1 MISPARDQSYRFSSV
16 GAVSVTSSP
25 EKSRGRRRAGRRPR
39 PCGYQPDWPRHR
51 ERSPLGV
58 PIPRHRAHAIMLLNP
73 PEGRPHQ
80 RTSAV
85 RSGPRCAASRGC
97 WLGSGRWESSWATM
111 IAGSFSLWQTEEHPR
126 ARRLRLDRGAVA
138 TSAPVWLQSR
148 ARRWTWSSSKRKTW
162 RGLEA
167 PAGEAINCAQEG
179 ERSDGSFRGRAVG
192 QASVSTR
199 ATVRAALDRTRAGA
213 KSRQT

>member
-85 RSGPRCAASRGC
+85 RSGPRCAASRGR
-97 WLGSGRWESSWATM
+97 WLDSGRWESSWATM

-138 TSAPVWLQSR
+138 TSVPSVASEPCTPPDLVVIEAQDMAWSR
-148 ARRWTWSSSKRKTW
+148 SASGRSDQLLARRRAERLELPRTRSWSSECLNS
-162 RGLEA
+162 
-167 PAGEAINCAQEG
+167 
-179 ERSDGSFRGRAVG
+179 SDGTSG
-192 QASVSTR
+192 S
-199 ATVRAALDRTRAGA
+199 
-213 KSRQT
+213 